1 MFLTI
6 SVIISL
12 HEFLLKVHFTNVEYK
27 MKIELSMVNT
37 ALTQLVNVYV
47 SCNVQMYLI
56 LLVVQAIKVI
66 SILSNFV
73 ISFNSHYKNR

>member
-1 MFLTI
+1 
-6 SVIISL
+6 
-12 HEFLLKVHFTNVEYK
+12 